1 MKLTKSRLKQII
13 REEIQRL
20 DEEVK
25 PRTVR
30 AMEKKTGIK
39 AEYEPH
45 SKSWELMNGGG
56 VAKWSMEYEF
66 WEFYKNGQFKLK
78 LQHGPKAIKIAKQIL
93 N

>member
-1 MKLTKSRLKQII
+1 MKLTKSKLKEMI
-13 REEIQRL
+13 REEIQKL
-20 DEEVK
+20 DEAVK
-25 PRTVR
+25 PRDVR

-56 VAKWSMEYEF
+56 VAKYSMEWEM
-66 WEFYKNGQFKLK
+66 WEFYKNGQFKFKSQHNSKALK
-78 LQHGPKAIKIAKQIL
+78 MAKQVL